1 MSRGAAMSALS
12 QGSGPRPAANVQYR
26 VVVEAESE
34 RLQAEV
40 LYLVPSAFVT
50 YVNGRTM
57 MQVGAYSDRSNA
69 ESVVEMLSENG
80 LRARIQ
86 AIE

>member
-1 MSRGAAMSALS
+1 
-12 QGSGPRPAANVQYR
+12 

-34 RLQAEV
+34 RIQEEV
-40 LYLVPSAFVT
+40 LWLVPGAFMT
-50 YVNGRTM
+50 SINGRTM

-69 ESVVEMLSENG
+69 ESIVEMLSRNG